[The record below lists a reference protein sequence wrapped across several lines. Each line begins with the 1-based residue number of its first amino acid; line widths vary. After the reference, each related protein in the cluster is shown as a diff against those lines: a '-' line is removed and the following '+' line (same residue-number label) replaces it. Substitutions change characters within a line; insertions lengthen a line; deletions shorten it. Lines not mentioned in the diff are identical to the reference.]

1 MKHHTVLIALMGLL
15 ATATL
20 AHAQAVSAF
29 QQMGPTGIKALI
41 AGKRVFTVKSVDK
54 GSPADGKIWPGDQV
68 VGAGAMPFLK
78 RVRFE
83 FAAAIAQARTEKNK
97 GKLVLMVRSKAGGRT
112 MKRVTLQLP
121 VVGPDTFNDTAP
133 YNCPKTDALIAEVA
147 EHIVRYKDGEGH
159 KIHLLR
165 HANGKLNT
173 GLLGLLA
180 TGEDKYIQVVRDHL
194 HAAKWAKPPKDPMVL
209 VGSTQPST
217 SWHWG
222 YRMLVLTEYH
232 LLTGDKYVLPAIR
245 MYAEAMAAGQ
255 DAAGIWGH
263 RMANPKTNRAWGYG
277 SMNQPTMPCFISLIL
292 ARKCGV
298 DSPRISVA
306 IRRTTDHYI
315 RKYLNKGSLPY
326 GNHGPG
332 KLYNNNGS
340 SAALAVA
347 LAAVGHVE
355 GARFFTRM
363 SMASYNNMEQGHAT
377 WFFKILWTPLGANVG
392 GPEASAAFFKKTSW
406 LIPHHRRWR
415 GGYGGHGSDL
425 GSSGSYLLWLCS
437 GRRKLHITGKGV
449 DPAIRLNAQEIEE
462 TMNVHKYVNEL
473 IPMGIDELL
482 KVADTHWSP
491 RIRGVAVWKLFKF
504 KREDIEASV
513 RKRLKAGRSASA
525 LRGVSRLWDK
535 TPAIIDEVAAIMRDK
550 SADLEARVKAA
561 GVLGSCAWNRKLE
574 PKEEWTKADY
584 EAGILHKPALKYFPD
599 LVHVIA
605 EEEENDP
612 HRLLDRAAGGAL
624 AKLGD
629 PYKQNLITDKPLFYK
644 AVNKLLAEKESSA
657 TRSHGMGLIAESMP
671 LEDFHYVADMVVH
684 ATRGTDREY
693 TVYRGDKAKG
703 LGIKLLARL
712 NIQEAFELKILSL
725 STATRGKEKARHL
738 AGIIDLARFARPY
751 LPQLKAAIENELQA
765 DPESEGFTKDVPLS
779 KSEIAKVVQEV
790 ELALQK
796 IEKDPNAPKIITVEE
811 AKQIGLE
818 ASKQKENTR

>member
-1 MKHHTVLIALMGLL
+1 MGLL
-15 ATATL
+15 APQSAL
-20 AHAQAVSAF
+20 AVGGYSNAF
-29 QQMGPTGIKALI
+29 QYMGPTGITALI
-41 AGKRVFTVKSVDK
+41 AGKRVFTVKSVEK

-68 VGAGAMPFLK
+68 VGAGTMPFLK

-112 MKRVTLQLP
+112 MKRITLQLR
-121 VVGPDTFNDTAP
+121 VAGPDTFNDTAP

-147 EHIVRYKDGEGH
+147 EVIARYKEYKGRH
-159 KIHLLR
+159 PLR
-165 HANGKLNT
+165 HSIGGLKT

-180 TGEDKYIQVVRDHL
+180 TGEDKYIQVVRDYL

-209 VGSTQPST
+209 VGSRKPGS

-222 YRMLVLTEYH
+222 YQMLVLTEYH

-245 MYAEAMAAGQ
+245 MYAEALAAGQ
-255 DAAGIWGH
+255 DPAGIWGH
-263 RMANPKTNRAWGYG
+263 RMANPDTGRAWGYG

-298 DSPRISVA
+298 DSPRISAA
-306 IRRTTDHYI
+306 IKRTTDHYI
-315 RKYLNKGSLPY
+315 RGYFNKGGLPY
-326 GNHGPG
+326 GNHSPS

-340 SAALAVA
+340 SASLAVA
-347 LAAVGHVE
+347 LAALGHVE

-363 SMASYNNMEQGHAT
+363 SMASYNHMEQGHAT
-377 WFFKILWTPLGANVG
+377 WFFKILWTPLGANIG
-392 GPEASAAFFKKTSW
+392 GPEASAAFFKKASW
-406 LIPHHRRWR
+406 LIPHHQRWR
-415 GGYGGHGSDL
+415 GGYSGHGGDL

-449 DPAIRLNAQEIEE
+449 DPAIRLSAREIKE
-462 TMNVHKYVNEL
+462 TMNVHKYLNEL

-482 KVADTHWSP
+482 EVAETHWSP
-491 RIRGVAVWKLFKF
+491 RIRGAATWKLFKF
-504 KREDIEASV
+504 KRADIEASV

-574 PKEEWTKADY
+574 PKEKWTKADY

-599 LVHVIA
+599 IVHVIA

-612 HRLLDRAAGGAL
+612 HRRLDQAAGGAL
-624 AKLGD
+624 ASLGD
-629 PYKQNLITDKPLFYK
+629 PYEQNLITDKPLFYK
-644 AVNKLLAEKESSA
+644 AVNKMLAHKDSVK
-657 TRSHGMGLIAESMP
+657 TRGQGMELIADSMP
-671 LEDFHYVADMVVH
+671 LEDFHYVADMVLH
-684 ATRGTDREY
+684 AGVGTDREY
-693 TVYRGDKAKG
+693 TVYRGDKAPR
-703 LGIKLLARL
+703 LAVKLLARL
-712 NIQEAFELKILSL
+712 NIQETFKVLVLQLPIR
-725 STATRGKEKARHL
+725 TRGKEIARQWADIEAH
-738 AGIIDLARFARPY
+738 ARFAKPY
-751 LPQLKAAIENELQA
+751 LPQLKAAINNVV
-765 DPESEGFTKDVPLS
+765 ESSEEESDGFTRDVS
-779 KSEIAKVVQEV
+779 VNKKAIAKVIQVV

-811 AKQIGLE
+811 AKQIGLK
-818 ASKQKENTR
+818 ALKRNGNK